1 MASRPGH
8 SRANSGHLPLGG
20 SLLPSRLKD
29 ESDGASGSGMARTE
43 SNAPLLMNAPSLP
56 SSQAFGALLEQAR
69 QVSGQL
75 VGPNFHSL
83 EIQTEPSEEPGP
95 NKSWDNPPS
104 TSRPTVSKNF
114 LQPLRG
120 ANIRCAVKF
129 SLTKS
134 ANHRWW
140 L

>member
-1 MASRPGH
+1 MT
-8 SRANSGHLPLGG
+8 
-20 SLLPSRLKD
+20 
-29 ESDGASGSGMARTE
+29 RTD

-75 VGPNFHSL
+75 VGPDFHSL

-104 TSRPTVSKNF
+104 SSTQNNSLSTASLAVSF
-114 LQPLRG
+114 IPPIG
-120 ANIRCAVKF
+120 PFRCTGKV
-129 SLTKS
+129 SGSGS
-134 ANHRWW
+134 AESKA
-140 L
+140 LKT

>member
-1 MASRPGH
+1 MT
-8 SRANSGHLPLGG
+8 
-20 SLLPSRLKD
+20 
-29 ESDGASGSGMARTE
+29 RTD

-95 NKSWDNPPS
+95 SNSWENPPS
-104 TSRPTVSKNF
+104 SSRQSNSWSNATPAVSF
-114 LQPLRG
+114 IPLT
-120 ANIRCAVKF
+120 AD
-129 SLTKS
+129 
-134 ANHRWW
+134 
-140 L
+140 